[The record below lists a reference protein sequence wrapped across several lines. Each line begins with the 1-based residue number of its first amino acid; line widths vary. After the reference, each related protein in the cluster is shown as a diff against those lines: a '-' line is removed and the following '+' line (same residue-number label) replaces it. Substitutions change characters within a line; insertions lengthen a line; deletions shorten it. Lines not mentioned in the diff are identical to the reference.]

1 MLSLYHSPFELLDNF
16 EQQFSQIDRTPLAEV
31 VDTNDK
37 YIIRLELPGV
47 VKETIDVKATDK
59 SLTVS
64 ANRKNLDDKESRYLF
79 SEFRYGKWN
88 RTFKFNSNLNQK
100 KILVAKPMTVTPAA
114 ITAAAPITHFSTA
127 FNLSLSS
134 SCFSSRRSILS
145 CITVIFVSCEASS
158 PRSAMIR

>member
-1 MLSLYHSPFELLDNF
+1 MKIKGVTKMLSLYHSPFELLDNF

-100 KILVAKPMTVTPAA
+100 TIKASYHDGILEIVADKTSSHTTINVKIDT
-114 ITAAAPITHFSTA
+114 
-127 FNLSLSS
+127 
-134 SCFSSRRSILS
+134 
-145 CITVIFVSCEASS
+145 
-158 PRSAMIR
+158 

>member
-88 RTFKFNSNLNQK
+88 RTFKLNSNLNQK
-100 KILVAKPMTVTPAA
+100 TIKASYHDGILEIVADKTSSHTTINVKIDT
-114 ITAAAPITHFSTA
+114 
-127 FNLSLSS
+127 
-134 SCFSSRRSILS
+134 
-145 CITVIFVSCEASS
+145 
-158 PRSAMIR
+158 